1 MIFCSDWLE
10 GHPLDAITCSTIRCQ
25 ALSANRIVRLP
36 RLAPALSPGL
46 SRSRIVTKPLHSDAS
61 QNQRRA
67 SRAAGILRS
76 QYDTYRQRGSSC
88 LCLSST
94 VPYATDFFA
103 SSFFLSFSP
112 FIPRPV
118 TFPAEASGKVAEK
131 RIPKNN
137 TYQTTP
143 IIAEC
148 ISSTPIYDN
157 SINTEDSIRAL
168 RPDENAIVIIAKS
181 HPTFAFLHR
190 FASRRSC
197 DYSSLGLLVQRWNLP
212 SSTSSYVL
220 CSGQS
225 S

>member
-1 MIFCSDWLE
+1 M
-10 GHPLDAITCSTIRCQ
+10 
-25 ALSANRIVRLP
+25 
-36 RLAPALSPGL
+36 
-46 SRSRIVTKPLHSDAS
+46 LHSRYTQTPRKIS
-61 QNQRRA
+61 VELHV
-67 SRAAGILRS
+67 LRG
-76 QYDTYRQRGSSC
+76 YYGLNTIHTDRGEVLAC
-88 LCLSST
+88 AYHRLF
-94 VPYATDFFA
+94 PYATDFFA

-148 ISSTPIYDN
+148 LSSTPIYDN